1 MGEHRIQD
9 DSGIVE
15 LFLER
20 NEQALVF
27 AARKYGASL
36 RKIALA
42 VLGDESDAQEC
53 ENDAYLKA
61 WNSIPP
67 NEPRTW
73 LLPYLSKLVRETAID
88 RLRKEQAKKRAAQFT
103 ELTQEI
109 ESSLPSLNDVETEV
123 DGALLSAAIS
133 AFLRQQP
140 LQKRNIFLRRYWY
153 MDSVAEI
160 AKRYSVSEGKV
171 KTVLFRLRGDL
182 KDHLKREGYL
192 L

>member
-1 MGEHRIQD
+1 MEEHRIPD

-20 NEQALVF
+20 NEQALIF

-171 KTVLFRLRGDL
+171 KTMLFRLRGDL

>member
-1 MGEHRIQD
+1 MEEHRIQD

-27 AARKYGASL
+27 VARKYGASL

-109 ESSLPSLNDVETEV
+109 ESSLP
-123 DGALLSAAIS
+123 
-133 AFLRQQP
+133 
-140 LQKRNIFLRRYWY
+140 
-153 MDSVAEI
+153 
-160 AKRYSVSEGKV
+160 
-171 KTVLFRLRGDL
+171 
-182 KDHLKREGYL
+182 
-192 L
+192 

>member
-1 MGEHRIQD
+1 MEEHRIPD

-140 LQKRNIFLRRYWY
+140 LQKRNIFLRRYWF
-153 MDSVAEI
+153 MDSVADI

>member
-1 MGEHRIQD
+1 MEEHRIPD

-20 NEQALVF
+20 NEQALIF

-160 AKRYSVSEGKV
+160 SKRYSVSEGKV

>member
-1 MGEHRIQD
+1 MEGHRIPD

-140 LQKRNIFLRRYWY
+140 LQKRNIFLRRYWF

>member
-1 MGEHRIQD
+1 MEGHRIPD

-27 AARKYGASL
+27 AARKYGVSL

-88 RLRKEQAKKRAAQFT
+88 HLRKEQAKKRAAQFT

>member
-1 MGEHRIQD
+1 MEEHRIPD

-88 RLRKEQAKKRAAQFT
+88 HLRKEQAKKRAAQFT

>member
-1 MGEHRIQD
+1 MEEHRIPD

-27 AARKYGASL
+27 AARKYGVSL

-182 KDHLKREGYL
+182 KDHLKREGYIL
-192 L
+192 

>member
-1 MGEHRIQD
+1 M
-9 DSGIVE
+9 
-15 LFLER
+15 
-20 NEQALVF
+20 
-27 AARKYGASL
+27 
-36 RKIALA
+36 
-42 VLGDESDAQEC
+42 
-53 ENDAYLKA
+53 
-61 WNSIPP
+61 
-67 NEPRTW
+67 
-73 LLPYLSKLVRETAID
+73 
-88 RLRKEQAKKRAAQFT
+88 
-103 ELTQEI
+103 
-109 ESSLPSLNDVETEV
+109 ETEV

>member
-1 MGEHRIQD
+1 MEGHRIPD

-27 AARKYGASL
+27 AARKYGVSL

-160 AKRYSVSEGKV
+160 SKRYSVSEGKV
-171 KTVLFRLRGDL
+171 KTVLFRVRGDL

>member
-1 MGEHRIQD
+1 MEEHRIPD

-20 NEQALVF
+20 NEQALIF

-88 RLRKEQAKKRAAQFT
+88 HLRKEQAKKRAAQFT

>member
-1 MGEHRIQD
+1 MEEHRVQD

>member
-1 MGEHRIQD
+1 MEEHRIQD

-140 LQKRNIFLRRYWY
+140 LQKRNIFLRRYWF

>member
-1 MGEHRIQD
+1 MEEHRIQD

-20 NEQALVF
+20 NEQARVF

>member
-1 MGEHRIQD
+1 MEGHMIPD

-160 AKRYSVSEGKV
+160 SKRYSVSEGKV

>member
-1 MGEHRIQD
+1 MEEHRIPD

-27 AARKYGASL
+27 AARKYGVSL

-140 LQKRNIFLRRYWY
+140 LQKRNIFLRRYWF

>member
-1 MGEHRIQD
+1 MEEHRIPD

-27 AARKYGASL
+27 AARKYGVSL

-160 AKRYSVSEGKV
+160 SKRYSVSEGKV

>member
-1 MGEHRIQD
+1 MEEHRIPD

-27 AARKYGASL
+27 AARKYGVSL

-182 KDHLKREGYL
+182 KDHLKREEYL

>member
-1 MGEHRIQD
+1 MEEHMIPD

-27 AARKYGASL
+27 AARKYGVSL

-73 LLPYLSKLVRETAID
+73 LLPYLSKLVRGTAID

>member
-1 MGEHRIQD
+1 MEERRMPD
-9 DSGIVE
+9 DNEIVE

-27 AARKYGASL
+27 TAQKYGTSL

-42 VLGDESDAQEC
+42 VLGNESDAQEC
-53 ENDAYLKA
+53 ENDAYLKT

-73 LLPYLSKLVRETAID
+73 LLPYLSKMIRETAID

-109 ESSLPSLNDVETEV
+109 ESSFPSQNDVESEV
-123 DGALLSAAIS
+123 DGAILSAAIS
-133 AFLRQQP
+133 VFLRKQP
-140 LQKRNIFLRRYWY
+140 LLKRNIFLRRYWY

-171 KTVLFRLRGDL
+171 KTVLFRLRSDL
-182 KDHLKREGYL
+182 KDYLKKEGISI
-192 L
+192 

>member
-1 MGEHRIQD
+1 MEEHRIPD

-27 AARKYGASL
+27 AARKYGVSL

-88 RLRKEQAKKRAAQFT
+88 RLRKEQAIKRAAQFK

-153 MDSVAEI
+153 MDAVAEI

>member
-1 MGEHRIQD
+1 MEEHRIPD

-27 AARKYGASL
+27 AARKYGVSL

-153 MDSVAEI
+153 MDSVADI

>member
-1 MGEHRIQD
+1 MEGHRIPD

-27 AARKYGASL
+27 ADRKYGASL

-88 RLRKEQAKKRAAQFT
+88 HLRKEQAKKRAAQFT

-153 MDSVAEI
+153 MDSVADI

-171 KTVLFRLRGDL
+171 
-182 KDHLKREGYL
+182 
-192 L
+192 

>member
-1 MGEHRIQD
+1 MEEHMIPD

-27 AARKYGASL
+27 AARKYGVSL

-160 AKRYSVSEGKV
+160 SKRYSVSEGKV

-182 KDHLKREGYL
+182 KDHLKREGYIL
-192 L
+192 

>member
-1 MGEHRIQD
+1 MEEHRIQD

-88 RLRKEQAKKRAAQFT
+88 RLRKEQAR
-103 ELTQEI
+103 L
-109 ESSLPSLNDVETEV
+109 
-123 DGALLSAAIS
+123 
-133 AFLRQQP
+133 
-140 LQKRNIFLRRYWY
+140 LRR
-153 MDSVAEI
+153 MEFE
-160 AKRYSVSEGKV
+160 K
-171 KTVLFRLRGDL
+171 
-182 KDHLKREGYL
+182 H
-192 L
+192 

>member
-1 MGEHRIQD
+1 MEEHRIPD

-140 LQKRNIFLRRYWY
+140 LQKRNIFLRRYWF

>member
-1 MGEHRIQD
+1 MEEHMIPD

-27 AARKYGASL
+27 AARKYGVSL

-160 AKRYSVSEGKV
+160 SKRYSVSEGKV

>member
-1 MGEHRIQD
+1 MEEHRIPD

-27 AARKYGASL
+27 AARKYGVSL

>member
-1 MGEHRIQD
+1 MEEHRIQD

>member
-1 MGEHRIQD
+1 MEGHMIPD

-27 AARKYGASL
+27 ADRKYGASL

-160 AKRYSVSEGKV
+160 SKRYSVSEGKV

>member
-1 MGEHRIQD
+1 MEEHRIPD

-27 AARKYGASL
+27 AARKYGVSL

-88 RLRKEQAKKRAAQFT
+88 HLRKEQAKKRAAQFT

>member
-1 MGEHRIQD
+1 MEEHRIPD

-27 AARKYGASL
+27 AARKYGVSL

-61 WNSIPP
+61 WTSIPP

>member
-1 MGEHRIQD
+1 MEGHRIQD

-61 WNSIPP
+61 WKSIPP

-140 LQKRNIFLRRYWY
+140 LQKRNIFLRRYWF